1 MVVISITSFLMFKLI
16 MELLLRFESNLVNI
30 GSVILG
36 FITISFAYKNI
47 NLSLFYLFELII
59 IVTIL
64 WYYSHKQKKKFES
77 EVTNIRKL
85 VFIYLGVVSV
95 AILITV
101 LNVNSSEKREKEEQI
116 FEEKN
121 KEDRINYV
129 RQYLFDVDS
138 FGNKISL
145 NNLSEPK
152 NGEEIK
158 RPLIIY
164 YKEDSSHFDFSIEMN
179 KLIDTKYKSFRLDS
193 INTIVILTNQQSY
206 VGTYSNNT
214 TTAVQNETY
223 IYFINRRNLKLIKQV
238 TLQGGLP
245 PSTIS
250 YRRRSS
256 APSTQPGS
264 TISAEEIINRIKSE
278 VYIDNN

>member
-1 MVVISITSFLMFKLI
+1 MFKLI